1 MSGLKG
7 RAFLLNYID
16 NTIMALT
23 KSRKKEMLQELQNT
37 ISTSQGM
44 VFTNFQGSTVSAL
57 QELRTKLRV
66 EGASYVVVK
75 KTLFNKALQ
84 NTGVNLSLSE
94 QLPGNLGVVFA
105 NDPVSGAKIISDF
118 AKSTPKDTFSL
129 IGGLLDGQ
137 YLVADQVS
145 TLAKLPSKEQLQAQ
159 LLGTIAAPMT
169 QFLQV
174 TSGVARGLVTV
185 LSAYRDT
192 K

>member
-1 MSGLKG
+1 M
-7 RAFLLNYID
+7 LNYID
-16 NTIMALT
+16 DTIMALT
-23 KSRKKEMLQELQNT
+23 KSLKREMLQDLQDT
-37 ISTSQGM
+37 IYSAQGM
-44 VFTNFQGSTVSAL
+44 VFTDFQGSSVSAL
-57 QELRTKLRV
+57 QGLRTKLRA
-66 EGASYVVVK
+66 EGASYKVVK

-84 NTGVNLSLSE
+84 NTGVNLSLSD

-105 NDPVSGAKIISDF
+105 NDPVFGAKVICDF
-118 AKSTPKDTFSL
+118 VKLAPKNTFTL
-129 IGGLLDGQ
+129 VGGLLDGQ
-137 YLVADQVS
+137 YLVAEQVN

-159 LLGTIAAPMT
+159 VLGTLAAPMT